1 MYLASS
7 VKHFSAAEPLNT
19 SAVGADLGAMS
30 LETGAAKVHRM
41 YLSLDA
47 LSLETGTARVRF
59 RWKNVVDKAM
69 KMKRRREDAD
79 LQRLLCGTAKET
91 FGKQN
96 EDGPIERWAR
106 MFKKAMRLIF
116 KRRCLL
122 HLGKHLSNFS
132 SLN

>member
-1 MYLASS
+1 MI
-7 VKHFSAAEPLNT
+7 T
-19 SAVGADLGAMS
+19 ADLGAMS
-30 LETGAAKVHRM
+30 RETGAAKGGKLYLRM
-41 YLSLDA
+41 NA

-69 KMKRRREDAD
+69 KIKRRREKAD
-79 LQRLLCGTAKET
+79 LKAMRKQIFWGTAKET